1 MPKRKAK
8 KAKQPDL
15 SHVNNTVCGIDAN
28 RLLQEKASIDQ
39 EVEPQRAA
47 IRTIR
52 DVEIERLLTALR
64 LMKSNIREE
73 QLQTP
78 LLEYFEGNLPN
89 LTVSRTEK
97 DGPIEVKWKDK
108 GDDLS
113 MNTGDGGNMITSFLQ
128 HMSMAY
134 PDCSTAMPSVGGS
147 EFLSKNVESM
157 VLFILVAGK
166 MSSFIGTDNLQIKDF
181 VLEEPSETHIL
192 GFEES
197 MQTPGVTSQRLS
209 VGVTPK
215 TLRLPKQ
222 GEMLLSVHGSPL
234 GVFKENN
241 MDAIHETEEE

>member
-147 EFLSKNVESM
+147 EFLSKN
-157 VLFILVAGK
+157 GK

>member
-1 MPKRKAK
+1 MPKRKTK

-15 SHVNNTVCGIDAN
+15 SHVNNTVCDIDAN
-28 RLLQEKASIDQ
+28 RLLQENASIDQ

-147 EFLSKNVESM
+147 EFLSKN
-157 VLFILVAGK
+157 GK